1 MQKTLQLIQFKTA
14 LKAVLI
20 IQWKLHRFKS
30 KQMLLHVL
38 RFKTWNKHFIL
49 GDGIKIPLTLEH
61 EVLGITIDTNLNFYS
76 HLKQLCE
83 KVTNKLHAFTRIIPY
98 LDQKQKIFIILFF
111 KGHLSYRPLIWTFYS
126 RPSNN
131 LFNKLQER
139 TQKVVYND
147 YDSIFNE
154 LLEMANEKTIHTK
167 NIQILMTDIHK
178 FLNGLAPPMSEA
190 FNKKDCPYSIRN
202 PRSLITNCKST
213 VKYGI
218 DSIV

>member
-1 MQKTLQLIQFKTA
+1 MC
-14 LKAVLI
+14 
-20 IQWKLHRFKS
+20 WGS
-30 KQMLLHVL
+30 KPEI
-38 RFKTWNKHFIL
+38 NDFIL
-49 GDGIKIPLTLEH
+49 GDGIKIPLTLVH

-76 HLKQLCE
+76 HLKQLRE
-83 KVTNKLHAFTRIIPY
+83 KVTNKLNALTRIIPY

-131 LFNKLQER
+131 LFNKLQEI

-154 LLEMANEKTIHTK
+154 LLKMANEKTIHIK
-167 NIQILMTDIHK
+167 NILMTDIHK
-178 FLNGLAPPMSEA
+178 FLNGLAPPIMSEA
-190 FNKKDCPYSIRN
+190 FNKKDCPYSLRN
-202 PRSLITNCKST
+202 SRSLIANCKSA

-218 DSIV
+218 DSII